1 VLKKQIASDTASQ
14 REVSIEAFEFV
25 RELAREL
32 SANSIELPSF
42 PDVALQVQRVLGE
55 DNVSTER
62 VVRVLGAEPLLAAR
76 VLTIANSA
84 ALCPGGKSATDLRTA
99 VTRLGFDALRAA
111 AISFAMAQLKRAG
124 RYQSIQTQLSA
135 LWQHSTLVAALS
147 FVIGRRSRKCN
158 PDTALLAGLVHG
170 VGKLYILTHAMN
182 HTWLFGDHAAYA
194 RIVRDWHCNIARALL
209 ENWLMAEE
217 IVNAVHAYEDQT
229 REARGPGSV
238 LADVLD
244 LADTLAVYREAPDLM
259 QERIDASKAAVR
271 LGLNAEICRSLIVES
286 GDELAALREALG
298 S

>member
-1 VLKKQIASDTASQ
+1 VLKKHITSDTATQ

-32 SANSIELPSF
+32 SANTIELPSF
-42 PDVALQVQRVLGE
+42 PDVALQVQRVLSE
-55 DNVSTER
+55 DSAGSER

-84 ALCPGGKSATDLRTA
+84 ALCPGGKAVTDLRSA

-111 AISFAMAQLKRAG
+111 AISFAMAQLKRASQ
-124 RYQSIQTQLSA
+124 YQSIQQQLSA
-135 LWQHSTLVAALS
+135 LWQHSTLVAALC
-147 FVIGRRSRKCN
+147 FVIARRSRKCN
-158 PDTALLAGLVHG
+158 PDSALLTGLVHG

-182 HTWLFGDHAAYA
+182 HPWLFGDHAAYA

-217 IVNAVHAYEDQT
+217 IVNAVHGYEDQT

-244 LADTLAVYREAPDLM
+244 VADTLAAYKEAPDLM
-259 QERIDASKAAVR
+259 QERIDASKAAAR
-271 LGLNAEICRSLIVES
+271 LGFNTEICRSLIVES
-286 GDELAALREALG
+286 SEELAALREALG
-298 S
+298 N